1 MSTIEQTQPMSEIV
15 QDYRKRLMV
24 FGGRASGQLAAH
36 IGRNLQVE
44 AGSTIVTPASMWRS
58 RI

>member
-24 FGGRASGQLAAH
+24 FGGQASGELASH
-36 IGRNLQVE
+36 I
-44 AGSTIVTPASMWRS
+44 AATS
-58 RI
+58 RWSSAKSP